1 MSVMK
6 TVIRSAAATALGAS
20 LMSGV
25 ALADMNADLET
36 QAAEIEQAIAL
47 NPEYGADGG
56 KISVDAVEG
65 RIVLTGF
72 VDQLQQMN
80 EINQM
85 LQDMEGLDM
94 DLVDNNIIQQ

>member
-1 MSVMK
+1 MAIF
-6 TVIRSAAATALGAS
+6 TGIARTAAATAAS
-20 LMSGV
+20 FVLLAGV
-25 ALADMNADLET
+25 ASADMSADLDT

-47 NPEYGADGG
+47 SPDYESEGG
-56 KISVDAVEG
+56 PISVDAVDG

-72 VDQLQQMN
+72 VSDLQQMN
-80 EINQM
+80 EIEQM